1 MKFSDKHTPRWVIFL
16 IDLLICSTSFIL
28 AYLLRFE
35 FNIPALELDPL
46 YYTFPFLIG
55 VRALSFIIGKTYSG
69 VVRYTSTK
77 DAERIFITIAGGS
90 VFLGMVNIATYFS
103 SIQIFIFPFSI
114 LIMDFIS
121 TVFIMTSSRLIVK
134 SLYMEISNP
143 SSKKQNVIIVGAG
156 EAGIIAKRTLDRDA
170 GTRYK
175 VLAFI
180 DDDENKAGK
189 MLEGVR
195 IHNAIDLGD
204 LLKEK
209 DIRQVIISI
218 QNVSASRKQGIIDV
232 CLEHN
237 TRVLT
242 VPPVN
247 NWINGELS
255 FRQIQRIKI
264 EDLLEREPIKLD
276 IEKIKEQINGKKIL
290 VTGGAGSIGSELAR
304 QIGLYNPKILIVL
317 DQAESPLYDLELEL
331 REKHGFTNFEVVLA
345 DVRNKARMAKVFST
359 YKPDVVYHAAAY
371 KHVPTIEE
379 NPSEGL
385 LVNVGG
391 TKIVADLAVKNGV
404 SKFVLVSTDKAV
416 NPTNV
421 MGASKLIAEMYCRGL
436 SLAGGSTNFITTR
449 FGNVLGSNGSVILRF
464 RKQIESGGPVTV
476 TDPEVSRYFMT
487 IPEACQLVL
496 EAGAMGKGGEI
507 FIFDMGESMKIDDLA
522 KKMIKLSKL
531 TLNKDI
537 QLIYTGLRK
546 GEKLIEELLNDGENT
561 TPTHHTK
568 IMIAK
573 VDELDWETI
582 STNTQSLIDLLDSQ
596 DNDAIVSK
604 MKQMIPEYQSSNSEF
619 EKLDAKVKT

>member
-1 MKFSDKHTPRWVIFL
+1 MEFSDKHTPRWVVFF
-16 IDLLICSTSFIL
+16 IDLGICCASFTL

-35 FNIPALELDPL
+35 FSIPAIELDPL
-46 YYTFPFLIG
+46 PYTFPILLA
-55 VRALSFIIGKTYSG
+55 VRAFSFYIGKTYSG

-77 DAERIFITIAGGS
+77 DAERIFFVIAAGS
-90 VFLGMVNIATYFS
+90 VVLGLANVLTYFS
-103 SIQIFIFPFSI
+103 PLQIFIIPYSI
-114 LIMDFIS
+114 IIMDFIF

-134 SLYMEISNP
+134 SLYMEMSNP
-143 SSKKQNVIIVGAG
+143 SSKKQYVIIIGAG
-156 EAGIIAKRTLDRDA
+156 EAGIITKRTLDRDA

-175 VLAFI
+175 VFAFI
-180 DDDENKAGK
+180 DDDETKAGK
-189 MLEGVR
+189 MLEGIP
-195 IHNAIDLGD
+195 IHKAIDLGD
-204 LLKEK
+204 LLSKN

-218 QNVSASRKQGIIDV
+218 QNISASRKQEFIDV
-232 CLEHN
+232 CLDQN
-237 TRVLT
+237 TRVLS

-264 EDLLEREPIKLD
+264 EDLLEREPIQLD
-276 IEKIKEQINGKKIL
+276 IDKIKSQIEGKKVL
-290 VTGGAGSIGSELAR
+290 VTGGAGSIGSELAK
-304 QIGLYNPKILIVL
+304 QIGLYNPKKLIVL

-331 REKHGFTNFEVVLA
+331 REKHGYTNFEVVLG
-345 DVRNKARMAKVFST
+345 DVRNKARMTKVFST
-359 YKPDVVYHAAAY
+359 YSPDVIYHAAAY

-391 TKIVADLAVKNGV
+391 TKIMADLAVEHGV
-404 SKFVLVSTDKAV
+404 TEFVLVSTDKAV

-421 MGASKLIAEMYCRGL
+421 MGASKRIAEIYCQSL
-436 SLAGGSTNFITTR
+436 SKHQNTTNFITTR

-464 RKQIESGGPVTV
+464 RKQIENGGPVTV

-496 EAGAMGKGGEI
+496 EAGAIGKGGEI
-507 FIFDMGESMKIDDLA
+507 YIFDMGESIKIDHLA

-531 TLNKDI
+531 KLNKDI

-546 GEKLIEELLNDGENT
+546 GEKLVEELLNTGEDT
-561 TPTHHTK
+561 LPTHHPK

-573 VDELDWETI
+573 VKEYEWDI
-582 STNTQSLIDLLDSQ
+582 VSKSTQALIDLFDSQ
-596 DNDAIVSK
+596 DNDAIVSS
-604 MKQMIPEYQSSNSEF
+604 MKKMIPEFQSSNSEF
-619 EKLDAKVKT
+619 EKLDSKVDV

>member
-1 MKFSDKHTPRWVIFL
+1 EFSDKHTPRWVIFL
-16 IDLLICSTSFIL
+16 IDLGICCTSFTL

-35 FNIPALELDPL
+35 FDIPPNELDPL
-46 YYTFPFLIG
+46 PYTFPLLMG
-55 VRALSFIIGKTYSG
+55 VRALSFYLGKTYSG

-77 DAERIFITIAGGS
+77 DAERIFLVIASGS
-90 VFLGMVNIATYFS
+90 VVLSLVNISTYYTAP
-103 SIQIFIFPFSI
+103 QIFIIPFSI
-114 LIMDFIS
+114 IIMDFIF

-134 SLYMEISNP
+134 SLYMEMSNP
-143 SSKKQNVIIVGAG
+143 SSKKQHVIIVGAG

-170 GTRYK
+170 GTHYK
-175 VLAFI
+175 VFAFI
-180 DDDENKAGK
+180 DDDEKKAGK
-189 MLEGVR
+189 MLEGTR
-195 IHNAIDLGD
+195 IHKAIDLGG
-204 LLKEK
+204 LLSKN

-218 QNVSASRKQGIIDV
+218 QNLSAARKQEIIDV
-232 CLEHN
+232 CLGHN
-237 TRVLT
+237 TRVLS

-264 EDLLEREPIKLD
+264 EDLLEREPIKLNID
-276 IEKIKEQINGKKIL
+276 EIKSQIEGKTVL
-290 VTGGAGSIGSELAR
+290 VTGGAGSIGSELSR
-304 QIGLYNPKILIVL
+304 QIGQYNPKKLIVL

-331 REKHGFTNFEVVLA
+331 REKHGYTNFEAVLG
-345 DVRNKARMAKVFST
+345 DVRNKSRMANVFTAYS
-359 YKPDVVYHAAAY
+359 PDLVYHAAAY

-391 TKIVADLAVKNGV
+391 TKIVADLAVEHGV

-436 SLAGGSTNFITTR
+436 SHGSGATNFITTR

-531 TLNKDI
+531 KLNKDI
-537 QLIYTGLRK
+537 NLVYTGLRK

-561 TPTHHTK
+561 TPTHHPK

-573 VDELDWETI
+573 VEEQEWEAVLK
-582 STNTQSLIDLLDSQ
+582 NTQSLIDLFDAQ
-596 DNDAIVSK
+596 DNDAIVSMMKK
-604 MKQMIPEYQSSNSEF
+604 MLPEYQSSNSEF
-619 EKLDAKVKT
+619 EKLDKKV

>member
-1 MKFSDKHTPRWVIFL
+1 MEFSDKHTPRWVIFL
-16 IDLLICSTSFIL
+16 IDLGICCASFTL

-35 FNIPALELDPL
+35 FNIPPIELEPL
-46 YYTFPFLIG
+46 LYTFPILLG
-55 VRALSFIIGKTYSG
+55 VRAVSFYVGKTFSG

-77 DAERIFITIAGGS
+77 DAERIFAVVATGS
-90 VFLGMVNIATYFS
+90 LFLGLLNVATYYS
-103 SIQIFIFPFSI
+103 ALQIFIVPFSI
-114 LIMDFIS
+114 LIMDFIF
-121 TVFIMTSSRLIVK
+121 TVFIMTSSRVIVK
-134 SLYMEISNP
+134 SLYMEMSNP
-143 SSKKQNVIIVGAG
+143 TSKKQSVIIIGAG
-156 EAGIIAKRTLDRDA
+156 EAGIITKRTLDRDA

-175 VLAFI
+175 VLAFV
-180 DDDENKAGK
+180 DDDEKKTGK
-189 MLEGVR
+189 TLEGVN
-195 IHNAIDLGD
+195 IHKASDLAD
-204 LLKEK
+204 MLVKN
-209 DIRQVIISI
+209 DVQQVIISI
-218 QNVSASRKQGIIDV
+218 QNISAARKQEIIDV

-255 FRQIQRIKI
+255 FGQIQRIKI
-264 EDLLEREPIKLD
+264 EDLLEREPIQLNID
-276 IEKIKEQINGKKIL
+276 KIKSQIEGKRVL

-304 QIGLYNPKILIVL
+304 QIGLYNPKKLIVL

-345 DVRNKARMAKVFST
+345 DVRNKPRMSKVFAT
-359 YKPDVVYHAAAY
+359 YSPDLVYHAAAY

-391 TKIVADLAVKNGV
+391 TKIVADLALEFGV
-404 SKFVLVSTDKAV
+404 SQFVLVSTDKAV

-436 SLAGGSTNFITTR
+436 SRNGGSTNFITTR

-537 QLIYTGLRK
+537 QLVYTGLRK
-546 GEKLIEELLNDGENT
+546 GEKLIEELLNDSENT
-561 TPTHHTK
+561 TPTHHAK

-573 VDELDWETI
+573 VDELDWEAV
-582 STNTQSLIDLLDSQ
+582 SKNTQSLIDLFDSQ
-596 DNDAIVSK
+596 NNDAIVSK
-604 MKQMIPEYQSSNSEF
+604 MKEMIPEYQSSNSEF
-619 EKLDAKVKT
+619 EKLDSKVDS